1 MAASNTPKKS
11 TTKRGTSAKKKSSAR
26 TQSKKNTAGKQS
38 ISSGFQTEIIL
49 LVLMAAAIILMV
61 SCVGLGGNVGGS
73 ISKVLMGVMGLM
85 AYIFPVVLFIMAA
98 FLISNKG
105 NVLAYK
111 KTAAAAVLF
120 LICCGLA
127 QLFTEGY
134 TESTTLAEYYRISS
148 EYRTGGGAIG
158 GAICIST
165 ISAFGTIGAY
175 VIIVLV
181 ILVCLILITQHSFL
195 GFLYKVYDKIL
206 EAVKG
211 QQALYQEGAPERQ
224 LRKQLKVQQRQ
235 LAAQERREKRM
246 QELEAA
252 LAEEGIASDMVEEP
266 SRFEK
271 KAAFDPSKSVFDM
284 PAENANPDAE
294 NVGAFETTDID
305 GNAYTEKVFS
315 DYDLTLVNCFTTW
328 CSPCVNE
335 MPDLDKLYQ
344 EMKEKGV
351 GVVGMVIDSVGE
363 DGTTDEDTVKKAQ
376 ILKEK
381 TGVTYPL
388 LIPDAGNM
396 NGRISGLSSF
406 PESFFVD
413 KDGNIVG
420 EPIMGSRS
428 LEDWKAAVE
437 KQLEEIKAGK

>member
-1 MAASNTPKKS
+1 MT
-11 TTKRGTSAKKKSSAR
+11 
-26 TQSKKNTAGKQS
+26 
-38 ISSGFQTEIIL
+38 
-49 LVLMAAAIILMV
+49 
-61 SCVGLGGNVGGS
+61 
-73 ISKVLMGVMGLM
+73 
-85 AYIFPVVLFIMAA
+85 
-98 FLISNKG
+98 
-105 NVLAYK
+105 
-111 KTAAAAVLF
+111 
-120 LICCGLA
+120 
-127 QLFTEGY
+127 
-134 TESTTLAEYYRISS
+134 
-148 EYRTGGGAIG
+148 
-158 GAICIST
+158 
-165 ISAFGTIGAY
+165 
-175 VIIVLV
+175 
-181 ILVCLILITQHSFL
+181 
-195 GFLYKVYDKIL
+195 
-206 EAVKG
+206 
-211 QQALYQEGAPERQ
+211 
-224 LRKQLKVQQRQ
+224 
-235 LAAQERREKRM
+235 
-246 QELEAA
+246 
-252 LAEEGIASDMVEEP
+252 
-266 SRFEK
+266 
-271 KAAFDPSKSVFDM
+271 AFDPNKSVFDM
-284 PAENANPDAE
+284 PAENANPAAE

-420 EPIMGSRS
+420 DPIMGSKN

-437 KQLEEIKAGK
+437 DALEKINSGK